1 MNRSTFWKKLARILF
16 SQKTTI
22 IMLLLLQIFFIMSMI
37 LGALDFTQLTYYL
50 LSALGLILAVYI
62 CNQDVNPG
70 YKLAWVIPLLAIPL
84 FSTVAYFILSNQ
96 YSTRAARKKHIQT
109 CEKTAPYLRQD
120 PRVISSL
127 IIENNSLLKLSQYL
141 DKFAGYP
148 TCCNT
153 TVEYFSG
160 GAKKFKAMVRE
171 LRKAERFIFMEYFIV
186 GEGEMWNVIE
196 SILVEKVREGVD
208 VRLMY
213 DGMGSLD
220 ILPLRYDKKLR
231 EEGIKCHVFNPFRPL
246 LSSIQN
252 NRDHRKI
259 CVIDGNV
266 AFTGGVNIADEYINR
281 INRFG
286 YWKDSAVMLK
296 GDAVW
301 NFTVMFLQMWE
312 IVDGEPNDYGSL
324 RPTESQPSAKGF
336 VIPYGDSPL
345 DRENVGEMVYLDLIN
360 HARKYVYITTPYLIP
375 NNELV
380 TALEYAVKSG
390 VDVRI
395 ITPGHPDKWFCRSIA
410 WSYYR
415 DLLELGVRIYEFD
428 GFIHA
433 KNFVTDDKS
442 AVVGTINLDYR
453 SLYLHFECA
462 AYMYGTGTE
471 PSIRRDFEAT
481 LEHCREITLAD
492 CDKRSMF
499 SCAVSAVLRMFAP
512 LL

>member
-171 LRKAERFIFMEYFIV
+171 LRKAERFMRCTRFFGCFCTGSTRLIAGSFLVSLSIACSS
-186 GEGEMWNVIE
+186 GE
-196 SILVEKVREGVD
+196 L
-208 VRLMY
+208 
-213 DGMGSLD
+213 
-220 ILPLRYDKKLR
+220 
-231 EEGIKCHVFNPFRPL
+231 CHVRAESAAAFAQL
-246 LSSIQN
+246 L
-252 NRDHRKI
+252 
-259 CVIDGNV
+259 V
-266 AFTGGVNIADEYINR
+266 A
-281 INRFG
+281 
-286 YWKDSAVMLK
+286 
-296 GDAVW
+296 
-301 NFTVMFLQMWE
+301 
-312 IVDGEPNDYGSL
+312 
-324 RPTESQPSAKGF
+324 
-336 VIPYGDSPL
+336 
-345 DRENVGEMVYLDLIN
+345 
-360 HARKYVYITTPYLIP
+360 AR
-375 NNELV
+375 
-380 TALEYAVKSG
+380 
-390 VDVRI
+390 
-395 ITPGHPDKWFCRSIA
+395 
-410 WSYYR
+410 
-415 DLLELGVRIYEFD
+415 
-428 GFIHA
+428 
-433 KNFVTDDKS
+433 
-442 AVVGTINLDYR
+442 
-453 SLYLHFECA
+453 
-462 AYMYGTGTE
+462 
-471 PSIRRDFEAT
+471 
-481 LEHCREITLAD
+481 
-492 CDKRSMF
+492 
-499 SCAVSAVLRMFAP
+499 
-512 LL
+512 